1 MADKPTISVV
11 ISSRAQKEIEESWAW
26 YEDRFAGLGDRFLNK
41 ILDRLHQIELN
52 PDRFPTRFR
61 SYKEAPVDTF
71 PFLVI
76 YRVSKKSSIVR
87 LVSVFHT
94 SRNPKKKYR

>member
-1 MADKPTISVV
+1 MAGKPVMPIV

-26 YEDRFAGLGDRFLNK
+26 YEDRLAGLGDRFLKK
-41 ILDRLHQIELN
+41 ILDRFQQIELN
-52 PDRFPTRFR
+52 PDRFPTRFK

-76 YRVSKKSSIVR
+76 YRTSKKSNMIRV
-87 LVSVFHT
+87 VSVFHT
-94 SRNPKKKYR
+94 ARNPKKKYK